1 MKRALAIAF
10 AACTD
15 PSSVLAPVIDS
26 PIGADEG
33 AVPTDLDFIT
43 LGVAHQGALL
53 DVTSKTFARGQ
64 PLELEGVPYGD
75 DLVIHMTGRVGASVS
90 EVAYG
95 RTCAFQVRADGR
107 IPTPHLFFSRT
118 VKFGSMAIAP
128 IAREAG
134 FAITYSDGSGIVIGG
149 VTPDTNE
156 PIRQV
161 ERFDPSNGEY
171 KALDDIGARTGSAI
185 ALLAPTE
192 IAEEPRIA
200 IVGGLDAATN
210 TGATYVELIRAARG
224 STHQIERI
232 DDSQMARVGLTA
244 TTLASG
250 DVVVIGGFDTATS
263 MPSEKVAEVTV
274 SNGTPVVNL
283 LRAILAKPRYGH
295 TATRLADD
303 VGASVLV
310 AGGLD
315 AAGAPIAQAELYKP
329 LSENF
334 SDPASFNRSMIV
346 PRSQHKAVRLPDG
359 SVLFVG
365 GIDVNG
371 NPIDKLELFSLDAG
385 FVDVGTLPPNAGRI
399 DFTATALP
407 DGRVLLTGG
416 RITIGG
422 TPTNNAFIASLD
434 QLDGTV
440 DIVPTDRLDFPRAGH
455 QATSLCDGTV
465 LISGGTPEQQAYER
479 YNPPSTGRR

>member
-1 MKRALAIAF
+1 MRRALVLAF

-15 PSSVLAPVIDS
+15 SAVLAPVIDS
-26 PIGADEG
+26 PVAADEEALATG
-33 AVPTDLDFIT
+33 LDFIT
-43 LGVAHQGALL
+43 LAVAHQGALL

-90 EVAYG
+90 EAAYG

-118 VKFGSMAIAP
+118 VRFGSMATTP

-134 FAITYSDGSGIVIGG
+134 FAITYSDGSAVLIGG
-149 VTPDTNE
+149 QTPDTKDA
-156 PIRQV
+156 IRQV
-161 ERFDPSNGEY
+161 ERFDPSTGEY
-171 KALDDIGARTGSAI
+171 KALDDVSPRKGAAI
-185 ALLAPTE
+185 ALLAPAE

-200 IVGGLDAATN
+200 VVGGLDAATN
-210 TGATYVELIRAARG
+210 TGATYVELIRATRD

-232 DDSQMARVGLTA
+232 DDNQMARTGLTA
-244 TTLASG
+244 TTLANG
-250 DVVVIGGFDTATS
+250 DVIVIGGLDAATD

-283 LRAILAKPRYGH
+283 LRAMLARPRYGH

-315 AAGAPIAQAELYKP
+315 AADMPIGQAELYKP
-329 LSENF
+329 LSESF
-334 SDPASFNRSMIV
+334 SDPLTFNRSMV
-346 PRSQHKAVRLPDG
+346 VARSQHQAVRLPDG

-371 NPIDKLELFSLDAG
+371 SPIDKLELFSLDAG
-385 FVDVGTLPPNAGRI
+385 FRDVGTLPPNAGRI
-399 DFTATALP
+399 DFTATVLP

-416 RITIGG
+416 RMTIGG
-422 TPTNNAFIASLD
+422 APTNNAFIASLD

-440 DIVPTDRLDFPRAGH
+440 DIVPTDRLDFARAGH
-455 QATSLCDGTV
+455 HATMLCDGTV
-465 LISGGTPEQQAYER
+465 LISGGTPEQLVYER
-479 YNPPSTGRR
+479 YNPPSNGRR